1 MDALPE
7 VGMGDEIE
15 IVSEP
20 TKTWIIDKD
29 SGRIAGIDEGI
40 KAMVQAVDI
49 ILNTQ
54 RYKWQIY
61 SANFGTELED
71 LPGNDRAYIEAEI
84 PRRIEDA
91 LSVDDRIESVTD
103 YIFSEREPG
112 GLACCFSV
120 NTVFGTFTSEVVVT

>member
-91 LSVDDRIESVTD
+91 LSVDDRDRKSV
-103 YIFSEREPG
+103 
-112 GLACCFSV
+112 V
-120 NTVFGTFTSEVVVT
+120 